1 MLNDPISNLLTVIRN
16 AIKSSDKNKHRT
28 VSVPSSKQLVKIA
41 DILQKNGYIE
51 KYRVSEYQ
59 PKKFTL
65 EILLGNNSKNNILGL
80 KRISTPGLKVYAQ
93 AKTLPNVL
101 NGYGI
106 AIISTSKGI
115 MTNKEAKEQG
125 LGGEV
130 LAYVW

>member
-1 MLNDPISNLLTVIRN
+1 MVNDPISNLLTVIRN
-16 AIKSSDKNKHRT
+16 AIKTSDKSKHRVVT
-28 VSVPSSKQLVKIA
+28 MQSSKQLIQIA
-41 DILQKNGYIE
+41 NILQENGYIE
-51 KYRVSEYQ
+51 KYHVSENQ

-65 EILLGNNSKNNILGL
+65 KISLGNNAKNNILGL
-80 KRISTPGLKVYAQ
+80 KRISSPGLKVYAQ
-93 AKTLPNVL
+93 SKSLPNVL

-115 MTNKEAKEQG
+115 MTNKKAKELG

>member
-1 MLNDPISNLLTVIRN
+1 MLNDPISNLLTIIRN
-16 AIKSSDKNKHRT
+16 ATKTSDKSKHHN

-41 DILQKNGYIE
+41 DILQENGYI
-51 KYRVSEYQ
+51 REYTVNKSN
-59 PKKFTL
+59 PKKPIL
-65 EILLGNNSKNNILGL
+65 KILLGNNGKNILGL
-80 KRISTPGLKVYAQ
+80 KRISTPGLRVYAQ
-93 AKTLPNVL
+93 AKFLPSVL

-115 MTNKEAKEQG
+115 MTNKKAKEQG